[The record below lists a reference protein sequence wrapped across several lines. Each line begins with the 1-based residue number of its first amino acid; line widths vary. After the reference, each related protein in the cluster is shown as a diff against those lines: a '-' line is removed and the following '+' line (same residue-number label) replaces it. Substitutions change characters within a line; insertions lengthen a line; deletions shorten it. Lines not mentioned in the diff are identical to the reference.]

1 MNHRAS
7 IFFAL
12 IFLVAAVAFA
22 HGEKRHVLGKVIRI
36 NPDSIVVRQTD
47 GKSVEVK
54 IVETTVFLKNGQPAK
69 LSDLTVG
76 DRTAIHATPKGKIL
90 EADEV
95 KFRALPR
102 TQASKKAQP

>member
-1 MNHRAS
+1 MQIS
-7 IFFAL
+7 
-12 IFLVAAVAFA
+12 AVAVYS
-22 HGEKRHVLGKVIRI
+22 EC
-36 NPDSIVVRQTD
+36 
-47 GKSVEVK
+47 
-54 IVETTVFLKNGQPAK
+54 
-69 LSDLTVG
+69 